1 MLYKLS
7 YDGEAPRVNDSLQ
20 KLSMNGWRIEAK
32 KGSLDKYYL
41 NPLTSQIIIC
51 LTKFQQLIGW
61 KHVTLSQTAQKVEIE
76 YKVDDCVFNCP
87 YI

>member
-1 MLYKLS
+1 MAEELK
-7 YDGEAPRVNDSLQ
+7 Q
-20 KLSMNGWRIEAK
+20 K

-61 KHVTLSQTAQKVEIE
+61 KLVTLSQTAQKVEIE
-76 YKVDDCVFNCP
+76 YKVDDCIFYCP